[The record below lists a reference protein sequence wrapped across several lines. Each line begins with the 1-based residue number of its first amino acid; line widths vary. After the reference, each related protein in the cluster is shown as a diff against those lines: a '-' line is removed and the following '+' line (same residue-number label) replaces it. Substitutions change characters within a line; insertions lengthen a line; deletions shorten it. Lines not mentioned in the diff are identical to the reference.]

1 MIKSYLFGGLGN
13 QLFQFI
19 SALQLAHLSKKKII
33 FDYALI
39 YSFRTYHESKI
50 CDLFN
55 LKKNL
60 IFLNNRFQINN
71 KVFLK
76 IKIYYLNFL
85 RRFNISNNIICEKN
99 FFNLSKR
106 NIKFYHFGYFQD
118 LKFIQIKLSKLQKIL
133 VFKKKFYQINNYK
146 KIINYKN
153 SVSIHIRG
161 GDYLTRKSRKK
172 YLVLNEKYYRKAISF
187 IKKKIKNPFFFI
199 FTNDIN
205 HSTLLIKK
213 FLKKEKFHF
222 INDATDCHDFFLMSQ
237 CKNFITSNSTF
248 SWWSAYLSANTKKI
262 IICPKKWFVKD
273 IDNVNNNLILKSWIK
288 I

>member
-1 MIKSYLFGGLGN
+1 LIKSYLFGGLGN

-19 SALQLAHLSKKKII
+19 SALQLTHISKKKII

-39 YSFRTYHESKI
+39 YGFGTYHESKI

-55 LKKNL
+55 LKKNV
-60 IFLNNRFQINN
+60 IFLNNRFIINN
-71 KVFLK
+71 KFFLQ
-76 IKIYYLNFL
+76 IKIYYLNLL
-85 RRFNISNNIICEKN
+85 RRFNISKNIICEEN
-99 FFNLSKR
+99 FFNLSKKK
-106 NIKFYHFGYFQD
+106 IKFHHYGYFQD
-118 LKFIQIKLSKLQKIL
+118 LKFIQIKLSKLRKIL

-172 YLVLNEKYYRKAISF
+172 YLILNEKYYRKAILV

-205 HSTLLIKK
+205 YSTLLVKK

-222 INDATDCHDFFLMSQ
+222 INDATDCHDFFLMAQ
-237 CKNFITSNSTF
+237 CKNFIISNSTF
-248 SWWSAYLSANTKKI
+248 SWWSAYLSTNKKKI
-262 IICPKKWFVKD
+262 VTCPKKWFVKD
-273 IDNVNNNLILKSWIK
+273 VDNVNNNLILKSWIK